1 MIRRSEDLR
10 WLHLLGANPGKRIAD
25 ELELKSMNRFIQT
38 NRGLA
43 RSSLLLLFVCVAIRS
58 FGDALDNWAWRSPLP
73 QGNDLNGV
81 AYGDGQFVAV
91 GNAGP
96 ILRSPDGQAGEVVS
110 QTAGRNLLSASYGQG
125 KFVIVGDSGAVL
137 TSADGVQWI
146 SRASGVGS
154 DLRVVSYLNGVF
166 VAAGRAGAII
176 TSSDGKNWSI
186 PNSGTDYDLSGVAY
200 GNGTFTVVGYR
211 CGSIACYEGVI
222 LGSTDAIHWNQ
233 RSFSPN
239 AAFYSVAYGKEIFV
253 AVGSNGSDTGP
264 DGTIYTSTDG
274 VNWGQ
279 SLNDRNDQWSAM
291 GALMYDKGIFVAAGS
306 SVLASPDGV
315 NWTPHDLGP
324 YDAIRALAYG
334 HSRFT
339 NQ

>member
-1 MIRRSEDLR
+1 MIRRSEGLR
-10 WLHLLGANPGKRIAD
+10 WLHLLGANPGKGIAD

-91 GNAGP
+91 GNART
-96 ILRSPDGQAGEVVS
+96 ILRSPDGQAWEVVS
-110 QTAGRNLLSASYGQG
+110 QTAGRNLLSATYGQG
-125 KFVIVGDSGAVL
+125 TFVIVGDSGAVL

-154 DLRVVSYLNGVF
+154 DLRVASYLNGVF

-200 GNGTFTVVGYR
+200 GNN
-211 CGSIACYEGVI
+211 SAN
-222 LGSTDAIHWNQ
+222 HWNDVTTPGWQ
-233 RSFSPN
+233 TCSLRFR
-239 AAFYSVAYGKEIFV
+239 
-253 AVGSNGSDTGP
+253 
-264 DGTIYTSTDG
+264 TSAD
-274 VNWGQ
+274 W
-279 SLNDRNDQWSAM
+279 
-291 GALMYDKGIFVAAGS
+291 K
-306 SVLASPDGV
+306 
-315 NWTPHDLGP
+315 
-324 YDAIRALAYG
+324 
-334 HSRFT
+334 
-339 NQ
+339 